1 MIDVKKVDFDH
12 GSIPVNIL
20 QTAFPMLVAQV
31 LNLLYSIVDR
41 IYIGRIPG
49 IGTQALGAVGLCF
62 PIIILVT
69 AFTNMFGTGGAP
81 LFSMA
86 LGKGDRKEA
95 KEVQNTAFRLL
106 ILTAIV
112 LTVIGELLGG
122 PLLLLFGATEAEL
135 PVSLSYLRF
144 YMLGTVF
151 IMLATGMNSYINAQ
165 GFPVIGMVSVTIG
178 AVANLVL
185 DPLFIFALGF
195 GVEGA
200 AIATVLSQLLSF
212 LFVLRF
218 LFGKRNEI
226 RVSFAWRFPHAG
238 DIISLGLAPFVM
250 QFTNSLVQ
258 IVCNSMLMQ
267 YGGTMYVS
275 IMTIISS
282 VRSILE
288 VPVMSIGE
296 GASPVISYNY
306 GAGRPKRVK
315 RAMLV
320 MLMTAMPYTI
330 AMWLFVTKAPGFFVR
345 IFSEDDGL
353 LAEASRAL
361 QLYFY
366 AFVFQ
371 SLQFSG
377 QTVFKALNKKKRAI
391 FFSLF
396 RKVILVVPMTCLLPR
411 LWNLGTDGVFMAEPV
426 SNVVG
431 GLACFITMLV
441 TILPELR
448 GMQLAMNESSGAE
461 QSGHHGGKRTFGS
474 NINR

>member
-1 MIDVKKVDFDH
+1 MKKVDFEH
-12 GSIPVNIL
+12 GSIPMNIL

-49 IGTQALGAVGLCF
+49 TGTQALGAVGLCF
-62 PIIILVT
+62 PVIILVT

-86 LGKGDRKEA
+86 LGKGDRREA
-95 KEVQNTAFRLL
+95 EEVQNTAFRLL

-112 LTVIGELLGG
+112 LTLVGELLGG

-135 PVSLSYLRF
+135 PVSLSYLRV
-144 YMLGTVF
+144 YMIGTVF

-185 DPLFIFALGF
+185 DPLFIFTLGF

-212 LFVLRF
+212 LFVLHF
-218 LFGKRNEI
+218 LYGKRNEI
-226 RVSFAWRFPHAG
+226 RVSFAWSFPHAV

-267 YGGTMYVS
+267 YGGAMYVS

-306 GAGRPKRVK
+306 GAGKPKRVK

-320 MLMTAMPYTI
+320 MLVTAMPYTV
-330 AMWLFVTKAPGFFVR
+330 ATWLFVTKAPGVFVR
-345 IFSEDDGL
+345 IFSEDETL
-353 LAEASRAL
+353 LSEASRAL

-377 QTVFKALNKKKRAI
+377 QTVFKALNKKRRAI

-396 RKVILVVPMTCLLPR
+396 RKVILVVPLTCFLPR

-431 GLACFITMLV
+431 GTACFVTMLL

-448 GMQLAMNESSGAE
+448 RMECAVPSDRRDIS
-461 QSGHHGGKRTFGS
+461 
-474 NINR
+474 

>member
-1 MIDVKKVDFDH
+1 MYLAKKQEIGVKKVDFEH
-12 GSIPVNIL
+12 GSIPMNIL

-49 IGTQALGAVGLCF
+49 TGTQALGAVGLCF

-86 LGKGDRKEA
+86 LGKGDRREA
-95 KEVQNTAFRLL
+95 EEVQNTAFRLL

-112 LTVIGELLGG
+112 LTLVGELLGG

-135 PVSLSYLRF
+135 PVSLSYLRV
-144 YMLGTVF
+144 YMIGTVF
-151 IMLATGMNSYINAQ
+151 IMLATGMTSYINAQ

-185 DPLFIFALGF
+185 DPLFIFTLGF

-212 LFVLRF
+212 LFVLHF
-218 LFGKRNEI
+218 LYGKRNEI
-226 RVSFAWRFPHAG
+226 RVSFAWSFPHAV

-267 YGGTMYVS
+267 YGGAMYVS
-275 IMTIISS
+275 IMTIVSS

-288 VPVMSIGE
+288 VPVMSVGE

-306 GAGRPKRVK
+306 GAGKPKRVK

-320 MLMTAMPYTI
+320 MLVTAMPYTI
-330 AMWLFVTKAPGFFVR
+330 ATWLFVTKAPGFFVR
-345 IFSEDDGL
+345 IFSEDETL
-353 LAEASRAL
+353 LSEASRAL

-377 QTVFKALNKKKRAI
+377 QTVFKALNKKRRAI

-396 RKVILVVPMTCLLPR
+396 RKVILVVPLTCLLPR

-431 GLACFITMLV
+431 GTACFVTMLL

-448 GMQLAMNESSGAE
+448 RMECAVPSDRRDIS
-461 QSGHHGGKRTFGS
+461 
-474 NINR
+474 

>member
-1 MIDVKKVDFDH
+1 MKKVDFEH
-12 GSIPVNIL
+12 GSIPMNIL

-49 IGTQALGAVGLCF
+49 TGTQALGAVGLCF

-86 LGKGDRKEA
+86 LGKGDRREA
-95 KEVQNTAFRLL
+95 EEVQNTAFRLL

-112 LTVIGELLGG
+112 LTLVGELLGG
-122 PLLLLFGATEAEL
+122 ALLLLFGATEAEL
-135 PVSLSYLRF
+135 PVSLSYLRV
-144 YMLGTVF
+144 YMIGTVF

-185 DPLFIFALGF
+185 DPLFIFTLGF

-218 LFGKRNEI
+218 LYGKRNEI
-226 RVSFAWRFPHAG
+226 RVRFAWSFPHAV

-306 GAGRPKRVK
+306 GAGKPKRVK

-320 MLMTAMPYTI
+320 MLVTAMPYTV
-330 AMWLFVTKAPGFFVR
+330 ATWLFVTKAPGVFVR
-345 IFSEDDGL
+345 IFSEDETL
-353 LAEASRAL
+353 LSEASRAL

-377 QTVFKALNKKKRAI
+377 QTVFKALNKKRRAI

-396 RKVILVVPMTCLLPR
+396 RKVILVVPLTCFLPR

-431 GLACFITMLV
+431 GTACFVTMLL

-448 GMQLAMNESSGAE
+448 RMECAVPSDRRDIS
-461 QSGHHGGKRTFGS
+461 
-474 NINR
+474 

>member
-1 MIDVKKVDFDH
+1 MKKVDFEH
-12 GSIPVNIL
+12 GSIPMNIL

-49 IGTQALGAVGLCF
+49 TGTQALGAVGLCF

-86 LGKGDRKEA
+86 LGKGDRREA
-95 KEVQNTAFRLL
+95 EEVQNTAFRLL

-112 LTVIGELLGG
+112 LTLVGELLGG

-135 PVSLSYLRF
+135 PVSLSYLRV
-144 YMLGTVF
+144 YMIGTVF
-151 IMLATGMNSYINAQ
+151 IMLATGMTSYINAQ

-185 DPLFIFALGF
+185 DPLFIFTLGF

-212 LFVLRF
+212 LFVLHF
-218 LFGKRNEI
+218 LYGKRNEI
-226 RVSFAWRFPHAG
+226 RVSFAWSFPHAV

-267 YGGTMYVS
+267 YGGAMYVS
-275 IMTIISS
+275 IMTIVSS

-288 VPVMSIGE
+288 VPVMSVGE

-306 GAGRPKRVK
+306 GAGKPKRVK

-320 MLMTAMPYTI
+320 MLVTAMPYTI
-330 AMWLFVTKAPGFFVR
+330 ATWLFVTKAPGFFVR
-345 IFSEDDGL
+345 IFSEDETL
-353 LAEASRAL
+353 LSEASRAL

-377 QTVFKALNKKKRAI
+377 QTVFKALNKKRRAI

-396 RKVILVVPMTCLLPR
+396 RKVILVVPLTCLLPR

-431 GLACFITMLV
+431 GTACFVTMLL

-448 GMQLAMNESSGAE
+448 RMECAVPSDRRDIS
-461 QSGHHGGKRTFGS
+461 
-474 NINR
+474 

>member
-1 MIDVKKVDFDH
+1 MKKVDFAQ
-12 GSIPVNIL
+12 GSITKNIL

-31 LNLLYSIVDR
+31 LNLLYNIVDR
-41 IYIGRIPG
+41 MYIGRIPET
-49 IGTQALGAVGLCF
+49 GTQALGAVGLCF

-86 LGKGDRKEA
+86 LGRGDRKEA
-95 KEVQNTAFRLL
+95 EEVQNTAFRLL

-112 LTVIGELLGG
+112 LTLVGEFLGG
-122 PLLLLFGATEAEL
+122 PLLLLFGATKAEL
-135 PVSLSYLRF
+135 PVSLSYLRV
-144 YMLGTVF
+144 YMVGTVF

-195 GVEGA
+195 CVEGA

-226 RVSFAWRFPHAG
+226 RVSFAWSFPHAG
-238 DIISLGLAPFVM
+238 DIISLGLAQFAM
-250 QFTNSLVQ
+250 QFTNFLVQ
-258 IVCNSMLMQ
+258 IVCNNMLVQ

-275 IMTIISS
+275 IMTVLSS

-288 VPVMSIGE
+288 VPFMSIGE

-306 GAGRPKRVK
+306 GAGKPRRVE
-315 RAMLV
+315 RAILV
-320 MLMTAMPYTI
+320 MLVAVLPYMVVT
-330 AMWLFVTKAPGFFVR
+330 WLLVTKAPEFFVR
-345 IFSEDDGL
+345 LFSDDAVL
-353 LAEASRAL
+353 LAEASRVMR
-361 QLYFY
+361 LYFC
-366 AFVFQ
+366 AFIFL
-371 SLQFSG
+371 SLQFTG
-377 QTVFKALNKKKRAI
+377 QTVYKALKKKKRAI

-396 RKVILVVPMTCLLPR
+396 RKVILVVPLTYLLPK
-411 LWNLGTDGVFMAEPV
+411 LWNLGTDGVFLAEPV

-431 GLACFITMLV
+431 GLASFITMLV

-448 GMQLAMNESSGAE
+448 RMKNQEEADD
-461 QSGHHGGKRTFGS
+461 
-474 NINR
+474 